1 MPPPFNMVVVIVVVV
16 MGTGVITSIASE
28 IRKYASHRESI
39 EVIRELAERGMSAEE
54 IERVLHAA
62 PETRHV
68 NRNANATGNA
78 NRV

>member
-1 MPPPFNMVVVIVVVV
+1 MPPPFNMVVVIVAVV
-16 MGTGVITSIASE
+16 MGTNVITSIAKE
-28 IRKYASHRESI
+28 IRRYASHRESI

-68 NRNANATGNA
+68 NGNVNVNGSV
-78 NRV
+78 NRA